1 MTEHLTSMRKE
12 VNGSNETETV
22 ERFER
27 KIVKEILLKLTEKRN
42 DVTVEEILYF
52 LQWALDT
59 KYYSEDVAV
68 VVENWLQ
75 ENDYFIFDNELYF
88 RQLMETPTS
97 V

>member
-1 MTEHLTSMRKE
+1 MTSMRKE

>member
-1 MTEHLTSMRKE
+1 MRKE